1 MRSGG
6 QRHTKGMEMKRFP
19 TLTTLLFAILWTE
32 TLMATEEPKFES
44 VRKDDQIEIRR
55 YVPMIV
61 AEATV
66 DGDMD
71 TASNRG
77 FQLIAGYIFGNN
89 QRIAM
94 TTPVVAEAQN
104 SAEKIAMTAP
114 VSIEPQNTDDSKMAG
129 AQRWRIHFVMPSQYT
144 IATLP
149 KPLNPQVQLREIPA
163 KTFATLTYSGIN
175 TKSKVQ
181 EKTEQLLIWLKT
193 QQIETIGNPQLA
205 RYNPPWTL
213 PFLRRNE
220 ILQEINGR
228 YGSPPGAKPE
238 TAPIEMQ

>member
-1 MRSGG
+1 MG
-6 QRHTKGMEMKRFP
+6 
-19 TLTTLLFAILWTE
+19 

-44 VRKDDQIEIRR
+44 LRKEDNVEIRR
-55 YVPMIV
+55 YVPVIV
-61 AEATV
+61 AETTV

-71 TASNRG
+71 SASSRG

-89 QRIAM
+89 ERIAM
-94 TTPVVAEAQN
+94 TAPVVAEAQS

-114 VSIEPQNTDDSKMAG
+114 VSIEPQNADGSKMAG

-144 IATLP
+144 LATLP
-149 KPLNPQVQLREIPA
+149 NPLNPQVQLREIPA

-175 TKSKVQ
+175 TESTVQ
-181 EKTEQLLIWLKT
+181 EKTDQLLDWLKT
-193 QQIETIGNPQLA
+193 QQIETIGKPQLA

-220 ILQEINGR
+220 ILQEIKGN
-228 YGSPPGAKPE
+228 
-238 TAPIEMQ
+238 

>member
-1 MRSGG
+1 
-6 QRHTKGMEMKRFP
+6 MKRHP
-19 TLTTLLFAILWTE
+19 RLTTLLLGLFIGPLSMG

-44 VRKDDQIEIRR
+44 LRKEDNVEIRR
-55 YVPMIV
+55 YVPVIV
-61 AEATV
+61 AETTV

-71 TASNRG
+71 SASSRG

-89 QRIAM
+89 ERIAM
-94 TTPVVAEAQN
+94 TAPVVAEAQS

-114 VSIEPQNTDDSKMAG
+114 VSIEPQNADGSKMAG

-144 IATLP
+144 LATLP
-149 KPLNPQVQLREIPA
+149 NPLNPQVQLREIPA

-175 TKSKVQ
+175 TESTVQ
-181 EKTEQLLIWLKT
+181 EKTDQLLDWLKT
-193 QQIETIGNPQLA
+193 QQIETIGKPQLA

-220 ILQEINGR
+220 ILQEIKAN
-228 YGSPPGAKPE
+228 
-238 TAPIEMQ
+238 